1 MGMATNNMPSRPQY
15 QLAGLDA
22 MGIEMPARAN
32 EKHVSFNPLQTFFLL
47 TIIQV
52 LSTNAAILRE
62 EMIGYID
69 AILERQDRADV
80 LKKMES
86 FQMEG
91 VSRKVFRELTE
102 HYKKL
107 DQQTQEKIVKL
118 TQGSDLMKKRV
129 DQQESQ
135 VKKLQ

>member
-1 MGMATNNMPSRPQY
+1 
-15 QLAGLDA
+15 
-22 MGIEMPARAN
+22 
-32 EKHVSFNPLQTFFLL
+32 
-47 TIIQV
+47 
-52 LSTNAAILRE
+52 
-62 EMIGYID
+62 MIGYID

>member
-1 MGMATNNMPSRPQY
+1 
-15 QLAGLDA
+15 
-22 MGIEMPARAN
+22 
-32 EKHVSFNPLQTFFLL
+32 
-47 TIIQV
+47 
-52 LSTNAAILRE
+52 
-62 EMIGYID
+62 MIGYID

-129 DQQESQ
+129 D
-135 VKKLQ
+135 